1 MPVRDLLSWRF
12 KFGVLTPSV
21 NSVVQPEYDDM
32 RLPGI
37 TNQIARMYQEDR
49 PHRSDADMS
58 ESVRQIDEELEAAT
72 RRIMTCRPDALILG
86 ISGESIWGPNKHK
99 EIAARL
105 AEISGGLPLAQA
117 ADAIPLALKA
127 LGVKRRIGV
136 ISPYFSTGQG
146 YLKAF
151 WDGLGYE
158 SVKARHIN
166 AKSGALIAYA
176 TREELNAAIR
186 DVDGPEIEA
195 IVQFGANLPFG
206 RIAAEAE
213 SWLGKPVIAVNTAT
227 YWHALRMNGINDKLY
242 GFGRLLAE
250 H

>member
-1 MPVRDLLSWRF
+1 MRDLLAWRF

-37 TNQIARMYQEDR
+37 TNQIARMFQEDR
-49 PHRSDADMS
+49 PHNSDADMG

-99 EIAARL
+99 EIAKRL
-105 AEISGGLPLAQA
+105 AQISGNLPLAQA
-117 ADAIPLALKA
+117 ADAIPAALKA
-127 LGVKRRIGV
+127 LGVKKRLGV

-151 WDGLGYE
+151 WEELGYE
-158 SVKARHIN
+158 SVKTRHIN

-176 TREELNAAIR
+176 TREELNNAIR
-186 DVDGPEIEA
+186 DVDGPEIDA

-213 SWLGKPVIAVNTAT
+213 AWLGKPVIAVNTAT
-227 YWHALRMNGINDKLY
+227 YWHALRTNGIHDKIY